1 MPLDSKYNRMKDFN
15 KLFIS
20 FKNLK
25 QKKTETEFKKERI
38 MKNVDNLYKNYYDAY
53 KSHYVTD
60 NELNEDKKKKFD
72 YKQFELDNE
81 INKESKLDEKT
92 GILMLLRW
100 INVSEKKFN
109 EILSTVTEA
118 KNNGLKINVDRREIT
133 LDKTES
139 LLKGVDSGKIN
150 GHEFK
155 EKYND
160 IIDNVKKTLNK
171 PMLTRSQK
179 NMVEILLLLKEI
191 PKSKYK

>member
-1 MPLDSKYNRMKDFN
+1 
-15 KLFIS
+15 
-20 FKNLK
+20 
-25 QKKTETEFKKERI
+25 

-53 KSHYVTD
+53 KSHYDTD

-139 LLKGVDSGKIN
+139 LLKGIDSGKIN